1 MPFKN
6 QIQYREYTHSQV
18 PVNSKL
24 PGLGINAGNMRGGYY
39 NNVLSNDASAIE
51 SNLYE
56 MKKGKIAVNSEFE
69 TSLEG
74 VWSGGDCVGPGED
87 LTVQAV
93 EDGKQAANSIHQ
105 KIMQQ

>member
-1 MPFKN
+1 
-6 QIQYREYTHSQV
+6 
-18 PVNSKL
+18 
-24 PGLGINAGNMRGGYY
+24 
-39 NNVLSNDASAIE
+39 
-51 SNLYE
+51 

-93 EDGKQAANSIHQ
+93 EDGKQVANSIHR
-105 KIMQQ
+105 KIMQL